1 MGRFLVELPLQTT
14 LSRNIT
20 MTLKITFD
28 GHSTFSLSDGTSN
41 VLIDPFFTGN
51 PQAKVTADEIN
62 CTHVLL
68 SHGHEDHMTDAVS
81 IAKRCKATVHATF
94 EITSAMEREGIE
106 NTEPANTGGRVQAPF
121 GSVSFTPAFHSS
133 SFNGEYMGMPLGII
147 IEIGSRTVYYTG
159 DTSLF
164 SDMKLIKELYNPDI
178 LILPIGDRFTM
189 GPEHGAIAAD
199 WIGAEITIP
208 CHYGTWP
215 LIDADVSRFNPR
227 NTRVELLEAESTLEI
242 QPT

>member
-1 MGRFLVELPLQTT
+1 
-14 LSRNIT
+14 
-20 MTLKITFD
+20 MTLKITFH

-51 PQAKVTADEIN
+51 PQAKVTADEIS

-81 IAKRCKATVHATF
+81 IAKRCQATVHATF

-106 NTEPANTGGRVQAPF
+106 NTEPANTGGRVRTPF

-147 IEIGSRTVYYTG
+147 IEIGARTVYYTG

-227 NTRVELLEAESTLEI
+227 KTRVELLEAESTLEI